1 MFIFISIN
9 IHIQKMIPCKIH
21 LTVHISGSEN
31 ILQTKHF
38 HEILQYVAIKITYRS
53 VTRLNNIYVQGPP
66 AISK

>member
-9 IHIQKMIPCKIH
+9 IHIQKMIPYKIH

-38 HEILQYVAIKITYRS
+38 HEKLAQKKI
-53 VTRLNNIYVQGPP
+53 
-66 AISK
+66 

>member
-38 HEILQYVAIKITYRS
+38 HEKELLTTYMKYYNMWR
-53 VTRLNNIYVQGPP
+53 
-66 AISK
+66 